1 MGTLR
6 AAAAL
11 LVLLVLTGCG
21 SDEARHRATPSASSA
36 GEPASSP
43 SESEDAPEDKHD
55 IVEGLFEVNGHD
67 LYARCAGHGAP
78 TVLYLHGWMTHKESM
93 AVDNGLW
100 IEGQLHDEHRFC
112 GYERRNTG
120 RSEVLPGAQ
129 TPEEIVADI
138 VGLADAVGEE
148 GPFILLGASFGGMV
162 AHAFAVTHPDQVA
175 GIVLLDALF
184 PDELELDRYL
194 DPEWTA
200 CSAMNQRL
208 DERRSL
214 EKINQ
219 CTLYRYCV
227 AREDREPEVPLTY
240 LASRQEPWARSERS
254 TPEYARRITD
264 TQRSYVDRW
273 SPGRFV
279 WVDFPTSWSQ
289 RSPSGSRARSP
300 RCPSRSS
307 RNAGVGSSAKIRCAQ
322 PK

>member
-1 MGTLR
+1 
-6 AAAAL
+6 
-11 LVLLVLTGCG
+11 
-21 SDEARHRATPSASSA
+21 
-36 GEPASSP
+36 
-43 SESEDAPEDKHD
+43 
-55 IVEGLFEVNGHD
+55 
-67 LYARCAGHGAP
+67 
-78 TVLYLHGWMTHKESM
+78 M

-279 WVDFPTSWSQ
+279 LVDSPASWSR

-307 RNAGVGSSAKIRCAQ
+307 RTRVAARSGVRNQSEDMRVTSVEILLGRAPACFARHSHSCSPAWPVAVSPAPADASPVVERAQRRLNQLGCQSGPVDGGWASGPARQSSASSHGTGSR
-322 PK
+322 